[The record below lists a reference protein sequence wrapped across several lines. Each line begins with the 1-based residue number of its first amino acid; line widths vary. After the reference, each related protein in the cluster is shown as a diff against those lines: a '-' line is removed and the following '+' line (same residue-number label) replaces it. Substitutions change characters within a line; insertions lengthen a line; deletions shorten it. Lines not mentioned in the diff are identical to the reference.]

1 MARQL
6 RWRKEIT
13 TAEGEG
19 GQKLKVV
26 LYKLNNYKIMKNKIV
41 IIIIIIVAAVM
52 ATAVG
57 FYFTQKNKSSANP
70 VGNTTPAGQFETND
84 QTNSEQP
91 QNKLITDDFEIIL
104 PEGWRQT
111 APAIGS
117 SAMAVNADEQLND
130 PAAQKINFKSYFAI
144 SYDVL
149 QGKSLSEYLQGVK
162 GQLQQT
168 ISDVVFSQEH
178 ETTINGKAT
187 RALEAS
193 FAQQGVNFKIL
204 MVAVKGAGD
213 DVWIISFN
221 TLQSSWAQ
229 YQETFSNIAN
239 SFSLK
244 LKN

>member
-1 MARQL
+1 
-6 RWRKEIT
+6 
-13 TAEGEG
+13 
-19 GQKLKVV
+19 
-26 LYKLNNYKIMKNKIV
+26 MKNKIV

-130 PAAQKINFKSYFAI
+130 PAAQKINFKSYFAV
-144 SYDVL
+144 SYDML
-149 QGKSLSEYLQGVK
+149 QGKSLSEYLQTVK
-162 GQLQQT
+162 NQLSQT
-168 ISDVVFSQEH
+168 ISNVVFANERDIM
-178 ETTINGKAT
+178 INGRSA
-187 RALEAS
+187 RAIEAELT
-193 FAQQGVNFKIL
+193 QQGVNYKIL
-204 MVAVKGAGD
+204 MVVVTGKGD
-213 DVWIISFN
+213 DVWVMSFN
-221 TLQSSWAQ
+221 TIKSSWDG
-229 YQETFSNIAN
+229 YKETFSDVAK

-244 LKN
+244 K